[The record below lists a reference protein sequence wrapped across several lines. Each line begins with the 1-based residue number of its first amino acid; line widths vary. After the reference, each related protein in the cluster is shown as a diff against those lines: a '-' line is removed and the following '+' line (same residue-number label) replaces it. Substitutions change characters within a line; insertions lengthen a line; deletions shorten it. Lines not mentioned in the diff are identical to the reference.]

1 MVENVITSR
10 VDIQGYENIK
20 QLKDTITSLR
30 KEMNELDNTTEAYK
44 ETSDK
49 LVQAEYDLRQAMA
62 LNRKDI
68 SASKGSYNELQNQ
81 LAALRKVWKETTD
94 ESLRAEYGR
103 QMNELNNALK
113 ELDATYGEHHRKVGD
128 YRGQLKDLKFELA
141 TLEKGTAEYNA
152 KLVEAANIMHTASEQ
167 QEALKYS
174 STDLGDQ
181 MSNVT
186 KIGSSVAGG
195 FAALNAAMGLF
206 GKDTED
212 VQKALLTVQQT
223 MAIMQGM
230 EGLEGLWKR
239 TEGLSQALGLAKAS
253 TTEATVAMEAE
264 GAAMKTA
271 AVETTLEAGAT
282 KGAEKAQKGL
292 NAAMKA
298 NPIGIILTA
307 VMALVSIFLIFKDR
321 IKDLIGQSEGATK
334 TFDKLKTT
342 FSGIANVVKKAVLLP
357 IKQTITTFK
366 TLGNVINAII
376 HGQFGELKQI
386 VIDGAK
392 EMANNAKEA
401 LDVVGNFQEG
411 AAEKQEKLDE
421 KRKREQ
427 AKART
432 KELDDIIKDNEAKYG
447 SDYKYT
453 KDAKKIYDEFY
464 QSQIDQYEEGT
475 EEYKQALRDRDNYD
489 RLFNEKQS
497 QATQKR
503 IEEEVKA
510 QQTVIDDWK
519 QLMKSYVQTEGE
531 LARDS
536 AQQKINIWKAYVEQM
551 HKEGLDIP
559 RQTGDLLTKMMDK
572 VAETGFI
579 EPLEEAFEKMDTVVR
594 DRLQNKLTQDLIDF
608 YYKGQLDLISKDETI
623 LKAEEDMLKGHYAL
637 METYTDMN
645 IDFEIKKEN
654 ELYEKRSELY
664 SSTSLRLKKFL
675 DEIKPLFGED
685 TATYEKYFAQVM
697 ALQTKYDAQMEQNEA
712 DHNNKISDLRVK
724 KTQQE
729 TSAIKKTLNEQLN
742 DVELAYKER
751 ASKINPFFN
760 ASKAAKE
767 EVDEIYFYKNK
778 ALEEQKKVLE
788 EALTSNMLTKEDYS
802 KTLSEIYDIEKEQSD
817 LAVQHEIDNANRKK
831 EAWNNFFNGVK
842 DSANAVG
849 DLVGKWGD
857 TYASLIDMEVKE
869 GKLSE
874 QEAEKKYKTVQGV
887 MAAQAEI
894 QTLAA
899 AISAYQSMAS
909 IPYVGPV
916 LGAAAALAAL
926 QYGYAQVEMIK
937 ATNPYSSGGKAQ
949 EPSTAIANPTMADY
963 SPQTFRN
970 ITSAQET
977 ENLVNAMEGR
987 PLWVSVTDVDRV
999 QGQVKA
1005 KDKETTF

>member
-30 KEMNELDNTTEAYK
+30 KEMNELDNTTEEYK

-49 LVQAEYDLRQAMA
+49 LVRAEYDLRQAMA

-81 LAALRKVWKETTD
+81 LTALRKVWKETTD

-152 KLVEAANIMHTASEQ
+152 KLVEAANIMHEASDQ
-167 QEALKYS
+167 QETLKYS
-174 STDLGDQ
+174 TTDLGDQ

-230 EGLEGLWKR
+230 EGLDGLWKR
-239 TEGLSQALGLAKAS
+239 TEGLSQALGLVKTS

-307 VMALVSIFLIFKDR
+307 VMALVSLFLIFKDR

-357 IKQTITTFK
+357 IKNTITTFK

-376 HGQFGELKQI
+376 HGQFGDLKQI

-392 EMANNAKEA
+392 EMADNTKEA

-411 AAEKQEKLDE
+411 AADKQEKLEDE
-421 KRKREQ
+421 RRRKEAQ
-427 AKART
+427 KRT
-432 KELDDIIKDNEAKYG
+432 KELDEKIKDLEAKYG
-447 SDYKYT
+447 ADYKYT
-453 KDAKKIYDEFY
+453 KEGQKLYDEFY

-475 EEYKQALRDRDNYD
+475 EEYKQALRDRDNYH
-489 RLFNEKQS
+489 RLINEKQS

-519 QLMKSYVQTEGE
+519 NLMKSYVQNEEE

-536 AQQKINIWKAYVEQM
+536 AQNKINIWNEYVKQM
-551 HKEGLDIP
+551 QKDGLTVP
-559 RQTGDLLTKMMDK
+559 QRQGDLLTKMMDK
-572 VAETGFI
+572 MSDGFV
-579 EPLEEAFEKMDTVVR
+579 EPLEEAFKKMDTTIR
-594 DRLQNKLTQDLIDF
+594 DRFQNKITQDLIDIF
-608 YYKGQLDLISKDETI
+608 YKGQLDLISKDETL

-637 METYTDMN
+637 METYSDMN
-645 IDFEIKKEN
+645 IDFEIQKEN

-664 SSTSLRLKKFL
+664 SRTSSTLKKFL
-675 DEIKPLFGED
+675 DEIRPLFGSDLE
-685 TATYEKYFAQVM
+685 TYNKFFGQVI

-729 TSAIKKTLNEQLN
+729 TSAIKKTLNEQLK
-742 DVELAYKER
+742 DVDLAYKEQ

-767 EVDEIYFYKNK
+767 EVDEIYYYKNK

-788 EALTSNMLTKEDYS
+788 EALTSNLLTKEDYS
-802 KTLSEIYDIEKEQSD
+802 NTLTELYDIEKEQSD
-817 LAVQHEIDNANRKK
+817 LAVQHEIDNANRRK
-831 EAWNNFFNGVK
+831 EVWTNIFNGIK
-842 DSANAVG
+842 DSANGVA

-857 TYASLIDMEVKE
+857 TYAALIDMEVKE

-874 QEAEKKYKTVQGV
+874 EEAEKKYKTVQGV

-937 ATNPYSSGGKAQ
+937 HTNPYSSGGKAQ
-949 EPSTAIANPTMADY
+949 EPKTAIANPTMADY

>member
-141 TLEKGTAEYNA
+141 TLEKGTDEYNA
-152 KLVEAANIMHTASEQ
+152 KLVEAANIMHTVSEQ
-167 QEALKYS
+167 QEMLKYS
-174 STDLGDQ
+174 TTDLGDQ
-181 MSNVT
+181 MSNIT

-239 TEGLSQALGLAKAS
+239 TEGLSQALGLVKAS

-292 NAAMKA
+292 NAALKA
-298 NPIGIILTA
+298 NPIGVILTA

-334 TFDKLKTT
+334 TFEKLKTT

-376 HGQFGELKQI
+376 HGQFGDLKQI

-392 EMANNAKEA
+392 EMAENAKEA

-519 QLMKSYVQTEGE
+519 NLMKSYVQNEEE

-536 AQQKINIWKAYVEQM
+536 AQNKIKIWNNYVKQLQKD
-551 HKEGLDIP
+551 GLTVP
-559 RQTGDLLTKMMDK
+559 QRQGDLLTKMLDK
-572 VAETGFI
+572 MSDGFV
-579 EPLEEAFEKMDTVVR
+579 EPLEEAFEKMDTTIR
-594 DRLQNKLTQDLIDF
+594 DRFQNKITQDLIDIF
-608 YYKGQLDLISKDETI
+608 YKGQLDLISKDETL

-637 METYTDMN
+637 MSTYSDMN
-645 IDFEIKKEN
+645 IDFEIQKEN

-664 SSTSLRLKKFL
+664 SRTSLRLEKFL
-675 DEIKPLFGED
+675 KEIEPIFGSD
-685 TATYEKYFAQVM
+685 TETYNKFFGQVI

-712 DHNNKISDLRVK
+712 DHIKKISDLRVK

-729 TSAIKKTLNEQLN
+729 TSAIKKTLNEQLK
-742 DVELAYKER
+742 DVDLAYKEQ

-767 EVDEIYFYKNK
+767 EVDEIYYYKNK

-788 EALTSNMLTKEDYS
+788 EALTSNLLTKEDYS
-802 KTLSEIYDIEKEQSD
+802 NTLTELYDIEKEQSD

-874 QEAEKKYKTVQGV
+874 EEAEKKYKTVQGV

-949 EPSTAIANPTMADY
+949 EPKTAIANPTMADY

-977 ENLVNAMEGR
+977 ENLVNAMESR
-987 PLWVSVTDVDRV
+987 PLWISVTDIDRA
-999 QGQVKA
+999 QGQVKQ
-1005 KDKETTF
+1005 KDRETSF

>member
-141 TLEKGTAEYNA
+141 TLEKGTDEYNA
-152 KLVEAANIMHTASEQ
+152 KLVEAANIMHTVSEQ
-167 QEALKYS
+167 QEMLKYS
-174 STDLGDQ
+174 TTDLGDQ
-181 MSNVT
+181 MSNIT

-239 TEGLSQALGLAKAS
+239 TEGLSQALGLVKAS

-292 NAAMKA
+292 NAALKA
-298 NPIGIILTA
+298 NPIGVILTA

-334 TFDKLKTT
+334 TFEKLKTT

-376 HGQFGELKQI
+376 HGQFGDLKQI

-392 EMANNAKEA
+392 EMAENAKEA

-519 QLMKSYVQTEGE
+519 NLMKSYVQNEEE

-536 AQQKINIWKAYVEQM
+536 AQNKIKIWNNYVKQLQKD
-551 HKEGLDIP
+551 GLTVP
-559 RQTGDLLTKMMDK
+559 QRQGDLLTKMLDK
-572 VAETGFI
+572 MSDGFV
-579 EPLEEAFEKMDTVVR
+579 EPLEEAFEKMDTTIR
-594 DRLQNKLTQDLIDF
+594 DRFQNKITQDLIDIF
-608 YYKGQLDLISKDETI
+608 YKGQLDLISKDETL

-637 METYTDMN
+637 MSTYSDMN
-645 IDFEIKKEN
+645 IDFEIQKEN

-664 SSTSLRLKKFL
+664 SRTSLRLEKFL
-675 DEIKPLFGED
+675 KEIEPIFGSD
-685 TATYEKYFAQVM
+685 TETYNKFFGQVI

-712 DHNNKISDLRVK
+712 DHIKKISDLRVK

-729 TSAIKKTLNEQLN
+729 TSAIKKTLNEQLK
-742 DVELAYKER
+742 DVDLAYKEQ

-767 EVDEIYFYKNK
+767 EVDEIYYYKNK

-788 EALTSNMLTKEDYS
+788 EALTSNLFTKEDYS
-802 KTLSEIYDIEKEQSD
+802 NTLTELYDIEKEQSD

-874 QEAEKKYKTVQGV
+874 EEAEKKYKTVQGV

-949 EPSTAIANPTMADY
+949 EPKTAIANPTMADY

-977 ENLVNAMEGR
+977 ENLVNAMESR
-987 PLWVSVTDVDRV
+987 PLWISVTDIDRA
-999 QGQVKA
+999 QGQVKQ
-1005 KDKETTF
+1005 KDRETSF

>member
-81 LAALRKVWKETTD
+81 LTALRKVWKETTD

-128 YRGQLKDLKFELA
+128 YRGQLRDLKFELA

-152 KLVEAANIMHTASEQ
+152 KLVEAANIMHEASEQ
-167 QEALKYS
+167 QETLKYS
-174 STDLGDQ
+174 TTDLGDQ

-239 TEGLSQALGLAKAS
+239 TEGLSQALGLVKAS

-292 NAAMKA
+292 NAALKA
-298 NPIGIILTA
+298 NPIGFILTA
-307 VMALVSIFLIFKDR
+307 VMTLVSLFLIFKDR

-357 IKQTITTFK
+357 IKNTITTFK

-376 HGQFGELKQI
+376 HGQFGDLKQI
-386 VIDGAK
+386 VIDGAN
-392 EMANNAKEA
+392 EMAENAKEA
-401 LDVVGNFQEG
+401 LDVVNNYQEG
-411 AAEKQEKLDE
+411 VAEKQANLED
-421 KRKREQ
+421 KRRREEAQ
-427 AKART
+427 KRT
-432 KELDDIIKDNEAKYG
+432 KELDEKIKDLEAKYG
-447 SDYKYT
+447 ADYKYT
-453 KDAKKIYDEFY
+453 KEGQKLYDEFY

-475 EEYKQALRDRDNYD
+475 EEYKQALRDRDNYH
-489 RLFNEKQS
+489 RLINEKQTETNKKIIEED
-497 QATQKR
+497 AKTQKA
-503 IEEEVKA
+503 VMN
-510 QQTVIDDWK
+510 DWK

-536 AQQKINIWKAYVEQM
+536 AQQKIDIWKAYVKQIG
-551 HKEGLDIP
+551 KEGLDIP
-559 RQTGDLLTKMMDK
+559 RQTGDLLSKMMDK

-579 EPLEEAFEKMDTVVR
+579 EPLEEAFDKMDETVR
-594 DRLQNKLTQDLIDF
+594 DRLQNKLTQDLIDIF
-608 YYKGQLDLISKDETI
+608 YKSQLDFMKKEETF
-623 LKAEEDMLKGHYAL
+623 LKSEEDMLKAH
-637 METYTDMN
+637 
-645 IDFEIKKEN
+645 
-654 ELYEKRSELY
+654 SELY
-664 SSTSLRLKKFL
+664 ATYYDLNINYEIEQENKLFKKREEFYKGNRDALNAFL
-675 DEIKPLFGED
+675 EEIRPLFGSDLE
-685 TATYEKYFAQVM
+685 TYNKYFAQVED
-697 ALQTKYDAQMEQNEA
+697 LQKKYDTQYINNVA
-712 DHNNKISDLRVK
+712 DHNKKLSNLRFK
-724 KTQQE
+724 QLQMDEGAIRE
-729 TSAIKKTLNEQLN
+729 TLDKNLKAV
-742 DVELAYKER
+742 DLAYREQ

-760 ASKAAKE
+760 ANKAAKE
-767 EVDEIYFYKNK
+767 QADEIYFYRKQ
-778 ALEEQKKVLE
+778 ALEQEQKTLK
-788 EALTSNMLTKEDYS
+788 EALDSNMLVKEDFTNTYAD
-802 KTLSEIYDIEKEQSD
+802 LCDVEKELSD
-817 LAVQHEIDNANRKK
+817 LTLQHEIDNANRRK
-831 EAWNNFFNGVK
+831 EVWTNIFNGVK
-842 DSANAVG
+842 DSANGVA

-869 GKLSE
+869 GKISE

-909 IPYVGPV
+909 IPYVGPI
-916 LGAAAALAAL
+916 LGAAAALAAI
-926 QYGYAQVEMIK
+926 QYGYAQVDMIK
-937 ATNPYSSGGKAQ
+937 RTNPYSSGGKPQ